1 MFDPLLSTPELE
13 GALSDRARVAG
24 MLRFEAALARAEA
37 SVGLIPAAAAE
48 GIARACDP
56 AAYDLTQ
63 LGSRAAAAG
72 NIAIPLV
79 AALTERVARDDER
92 AAEWVHYG
100 ATSQDVIDTG
110 FVLQLREALSAWR
123 DDLNALQAS
132 LQTIAERESRTPMVA
147 RTWLQHAVPTTFGR
161 KAAGWLGAIDR
172 CRRALDVAEREACVL
187 QFGGAAGTL
196 AGLGERGAA
205 VAEALGAELALAVPP
220 ASWHSERD
228 RFAALAGA
236 LGVVVG
242 VTGKIARDVSLLAQS
257 EVAEAA
263 EPSCTA
269 RGGSS
274 TMPQKRNPLA
284 CSVALAAALRLPGL
298 VATML
303 VGLPQEHERGLA
315 GWQAEW
321 ETLPEILRVGG
332 GAVRAMRQTVAGL
345 QVDRARMGEHLASDD
360 AIYAEAITFAL
371 AERLGRIKAH
381 RLVANAVTQAQATG
395 TRLRD
400 VLAADTVVREGVS
413 AAHLDALFSPEN
425 YVNAAE
431 AVVHRVLA
439 QFVPAHVREPS

>member
-1 MFDPLLSTPELE
+1 
-13 GALSDRARVAG
+13 

-37 SVGLIPAAAAE
+37 SLGLIPVEAAE

-72 NIAIPLV
+72 NVAIPLV

-100 ATSQDVIDTG
+100 ATSQDAIDTG

-123 DDLNALQAS
+123 DDLNALQTS
-132 LQTIAERESRTPMVA
+132 LQTIAARESRTPMVA

-161 KAAGWLGAIDR
+161 KAAGWLSAIDR
-172 CRRALDVAEREACVL
+172 CRRALAVAESEACVL

-196 AGLGERGAA
+196 AGLGEHGAA

-228 RFAALAGA
+228 RLTALAGA

-263 EPSCTA
+263 EPSEAA
-269 RGGSS
+269 RGSSS
-274 TMPQKRNPLA
+274 TMPQKRNPIA
-284 CSVALAAALRLPGL
+284 CSVALAAALRVPGL
-298 VATML
+298 VATMFA
-303 VGLPQEHERGLA
+303 GLPQEHERGLA

-332 GAVRAMRQTVAGL
+332 GALRAMRHTIAGL
-345 QVDRARMGEHLASDD
+345 QLDRARMGRQLSSDD
-360 AIYAEAITFAL
+360 AIYAEAMTFAL

-381 RLVANAVTQAQATG
+381 RLVANALAQAQATG

-400 VLAADTVVREGVS
+400 VLAADAVVREALGP
-413 AAHLDALFSPEN
+413 AQLDALFSPEA

-439 QFVPAHVREPS
+439 HCFPAHGREPA